1 MEFEIG
7 ARDNAHNDS
16 NSQYPVRENDVNVPI
31 VTPLQMKLARTAL
44 GLGVRE
50 LAAAAGVAPS
60 TVQRFESERG
70 DMHSRTLDRVQ
81 KVLEDAGI
89 LFIGADADGGP
100 GVRLR
105 S

>member
-7 ARDNAHNDS
+7 VRDNAHSDS
-16 NSQYPVRENDVNVPI
+16 NSQYPVREIDVNVPI
-31 VTPLQMKLARTAL
+31 ITPMQMRLARTAL

-50 LAAAAGVAPS
+50 LATAAGVAPS

-70 DMHSRTLDRVQ
+70 DMHSRTLDQVQ
-81 KVLEDAGI
+81 KVLEEAGI
-89 LFIGADADGGP
+89 VFIGADADGGP
-100 GVRLR
+100 GVRFR